1 MGAIYKRGDVYAF
14 FNEVSLIDQLC
25 TTLVGKIL
33 PDGVHPSHFVIV
45 HHLARF
51 GNGKTPLHLA
61 NAMQVTKATMSHSL
75 KVLEKRG
82 FIRSIPCPRDARSKQ
97 VFLTRA
103 GYDFHAD
110 AVAVASRTF
119 DRFLS
124 DEDRQTMTDALPGLS
139 VIRRLLE
146 ENRDPPIEQDREAG
160 RAAAAAAQ

>member
-1 MGAIYKRGDVYAF
+1 
-14 FNEVSLIDQLC
+14 
-25 TTLVGKIL
+25 
-33 PDGVHPSHFVIV
+33 
-45 HHLARF
+45 
-51 GNGKTPLHLA
+51 
-61 NAMQVTKATMSHSL
+61 MQVTKATMSHSL

-110 AVAVASRTF
+110 AVDVASRTF
-119 DRFLS
+119 DSFLS

-146 ENRDPPIEQDREAG
+146 ENRDPQIEQDQDAPRDAVATAG
-160 RAAAAAAQ
+160 